1 MSKLETI
8 SLVLSKRNMT
18 LSVAESCTGGTFASL
33 LTALPGASRWLKE
46 ALVVYS
52 IDSKVQRLD
61 ISLQE
66 IQHHGVVSS
75 YICKKM
81 AENTKKL
88 LKTNLG
94 IGITGSAG
102 PDTYPEIPLGRV
114 YIALSTAQE
123 TACKLFEFSGSRLY
137 VQEQA
142 SQAALDLLHI
152 YLSKMESS
160 I

>member
-8 SLVLSKRNMT
+8 SLVLSNRNMT

-75 YICKKM
+75 YICKRYLRG
-81 AENTKKL
+81 ESILRLVPLKKL
-88 LKTNLG
+88 HASYSNLVEVVCMCRNRLLKLLL
-94 IGITGSAG
+94 IFFI
-102 PDTYPEIPLGRV
+102 
-114 YIALSTAQE
+114 YI
-123 TACKLFEFSGSRLY
+123 
-137 VQEQA
+137 
-142 SQAALDLLHI
+142 
-152 YLSKMESS
+152 
-160 I
+160 